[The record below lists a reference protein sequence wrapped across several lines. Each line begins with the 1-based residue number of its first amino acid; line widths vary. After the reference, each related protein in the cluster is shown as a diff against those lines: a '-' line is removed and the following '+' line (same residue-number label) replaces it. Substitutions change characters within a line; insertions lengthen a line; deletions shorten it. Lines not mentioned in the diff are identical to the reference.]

1 MSSHNPNVAELEALL
16 RQKKNEERQKAAE
29 AREIEDQLNRARSSS
44 SAVDNLVASLNR
56 PQLSNNGR
64 SKSNIVSRN
73 TGPIMAP
80 DQGIKAEYIQPLQ
93 QDRDEGRAMKRSKTA
108 HSMESSTTSKMMRS
122 CSTTSASISNIP
134 TKSNSFPAKG
144 SGPVTPPY
152 QGSLPTSGSGSMMM
166 DYIHQSQ
173 FQQPANAYMHGSSL
187 FAEQQLP
194 DGELGSLIGASKAYD
209 PAEFLS
215 MLGDTDMHTAS
226 PLDTSPIGIPGPHA
240 DLLSPSHGGLFAGH
254 SGLPSACGSMSSGAT
269 WETSMTRSNSTMND
283 NAALSGQFSMVRI
296 ESQHSTRG
304 SHDRQNSFDH
314 SQAASYLS
322 PLGKRPME
330 PELLEFNAS
339 LSSDPAYTYAHDA
352 SLPGDVFQVP
362 SQHQHTMERSESQSS
377 TGSTSMDMLPPG
389 HDFSSPFLADHLS
402 MERSVSKDSIK
413 SNQSLKFRAKEALCR
428 QNVNASKSRHL
439 QPKPAADEIK
449 QEPDEQASAKGKD
462 GKAVIAKTKYERPK
476 HPKVY
481 CRQCDEH
488 PDGFRGEHELRR
500 HTEAKHKSTVK
511 KWICRDPDVDGISH
525 KETAVKPLADCKQC
539 SQGKQYGAYYNA
551 AAHLRRTHFKV
562 KPARKSGA
570 GSKGGPKGST
580 AASKT
585 DEEKRGGK
593 GGGDWPPMAE
603 LKHWMVEVPVS
614 MDEEGAFLQD
624 GIESM
629 GNLDADDVE
638 NELHEARQYSDHMRG
653 GDGYDMAAAFA
664 GVGGGFNDLDGID
677 PSFHSLQGDLRA
689 HGGGAVGNLFPLD
702 TSCSVYVHSA
712 LHSMPISSSGF
723 DFNNTHSDV
732 SHHNQNH
739 NQQPQQPSSSTTS
752 MGSHSYGFA
761 SPSSTATITQSGVFT
776 DHHMVPPMHIS
787 RDDLAELSFDL
798 TFSTAAAH

>member
-44 SAVDNLVASLNR
+44 STLGNLISSLTR

-64 SKSNIVSRN
+64 SKGNVVSRN
-73 TGPIMAP
+73 TGPNMAA
-80 DQGIKAEYIQPLQ
+80 DQGIKAEHIQKPLQ
-93 QDRDEGRAMKRSKTA
+93 DHDEGRAMKRSKTT

-122 CSTTSASISNIP
+122 CSTTSANTSNVLIA
-134 TKSNSFPAKG
+134 SSSFLTKG
-144 SGPVTPPY
+144 SGPVTPLH
-152 QGSLPTSGSGSMMM
+152 QGSTVLTSGPGSMMM

-187 FAEQQLP
+187 FAEQQLM
-194 DGELGSLIGASKAYD
+194 DGELGSLAGASKAYD

-215 MLGDTDMHTAS
+215 MIGDSDMHTAS
-226 PLDTSPIGIPGPHA
+226 PLDTPPIGIPGPHA
-240 DLLSPSHGGLFAGH
+240 DLLSPTHNNLFAGH

-314 SQAASYLS
+314 TQAANHFSL
-322 PLGKRPME
+322 LGKRPIDLE
-330 PELLEFNAS
+330 LPELNDN
-339 LSSDPAYTYAHDA
+339 LSGQAAYTYTHDA
-352 SLPGDVFQVP
+352 SLPGDAFQVSS
-362 SQHQHTMERSESQSS
+362 SQHQHSMERSESQSS
-377 TGSTSMDMLPPG
+377 TGSTSMEFLPPG
-389 HDFSSPFLADHLS
+389 HDFNSPFLVDHLS
-402 MERSVSKDSIK
+402 MERSMSKDSVK

-449 QEPDEQASAKGKD
+449 QEPDEPTSAKGKD

-476 HPKVY
+476 HPKVF
-481 CRQCDEH
+481 CRQCEEH

-500 HTEAKHKSTVK
+500 HTEAKHKRTVK

-525 KETAVKPLADCKQC
+525 TETAVKPLADCKQC

-562 KPARKSGA
+562 KPAKKG
-570 GSKGGPKGST
+570 GSKGSN

-593 GGGDWPPMAE
+593 GGGDWPSITE
-603 LKHWMVEVPVS
+603 LKRWMVEVPVLI
-614 MDEEGAFLQD
+614 DNDDPFLPD
-624 GIESM
+624 GIEST
-629 GNLDADDVE
+629 GNLDADDLE
-638 NELHEARQYSDHMRG
+638 NELNEAHQYSDRAMHG

-677 PSFHSLQGDLRA
+677 SSFHNLQGELRA
-689 HGGGAVGNLFPLD
+689 HGGGAVGDLLPLD

-712 LHSMPISSSGF
+712 LQGMPISSSGF
-723 DFNNTHSDV
+723 DFSTHSDPL
-732 SHHNQNH
+732 HNQH
-739 NQQPQQPSSSTTS
+739 HSQQLQQPPSTTMS
-752 MGSHSYGFA
+752 MGSHSYSFA
-761 SPSSTATITQSGVFT
+761 SPSSTATITQGGIFA
-776 DHHMVPPMHIS
+776 DHHVVPPTHIS

-798 TFSTAAAH
+798 TFPTAAAH